1 MMAML
6 QNVDLLF
13 SSPSGEVNSVRS
25 DETLAALLQEFP
37 HRHGSL
43 RHVSTGEDTFRGTL
57 FMYRLILISGRNMR
71 RFRAEGDGVY

>member
-1 MMAML
+1 MAML
-6 QNVDLLF
+6 QNVYLLFLF

-43 RHVSTGEDTFRGTL
+43 RHVSTGEEVRIGLGGEHCVCTD
-57 FMYRLILISGRNMR
+57 
-71 RFRAEGDGVY
+71 

>member
-1 MMAML
+1 MAML
-6 QNVDLLF
+6 QNVDLLFLF

-43 RHVSTGEDTFRGTL
+43 RHVSTGEERVGWGTL
-57 FMYRLILISGRNMR
+57 CVYRLIADFRPEYARISS
-71 RFRAEGDGVY
+71 

>member
-1 MMAML
+1 MTIL
-6 QNVDLLF
+6 QNVDLLLLF

-43 RHVSTGEDTFRGTL
+43 RHVSTGEDRVGWGSL
-57 FMYRLILISGRNMR
+57 C
-71 RFRAEGDGVY
+71 VYTVQIDC

>member
-1 MMAML
+1 MAML
-6 QNVDLLF
+6 QNVYLLLLF

-43 RHVSTGEDTFRGTL
+43 RHVSTGEDRVGWGSL
-57 FMYRLILISGRNMR
+57 C
-71 RFRAEGDGVY
+71 VYTVQIDF

>member
-43 RHVSTGEDTFRGTL
+43 RHVSTGEVSVRGTL
-57 FMYRLILISGRNMR
+57 FMYRLIFDFRPEYAPISS
-71 RFRAEGDGVY
+71 

>member
-1 MMAML
+1 MAML
-6 QNVDLLF
+6 QNVYLLLLF

-43 RHVSTGEDTFRGTL
+43 RHVSTGEDGVGWGTL
-57 FMYRLILISGRNMR
+57 CVYRFIADFRPEYARISS
-71 RFRAEGDGVY
+71 